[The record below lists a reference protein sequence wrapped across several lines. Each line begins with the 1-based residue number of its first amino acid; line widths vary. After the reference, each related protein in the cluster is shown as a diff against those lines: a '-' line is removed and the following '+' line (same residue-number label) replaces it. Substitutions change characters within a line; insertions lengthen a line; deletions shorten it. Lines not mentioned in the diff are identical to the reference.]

1 MVRAAILISLLV
13 LCGAARAQ
21 DIPGIEL
28 CTHESRMDRRTG
40 CLQSNVE
47 FLHQLVRK
55 NAADAQQKLAAAGS
69 EIAALKAAV
78 TELRAAV
85 ATLRAAQ
92 EKPQNKPQENKPQ
105 EKK

>member
-47 FLHQLVRK
+47 YLHQLVRK

-69 EIAALKAAV
+69 EITALKAAV
-78 TELRAAV
+78 AELRATV
-85 ATLRAAQ
+85 AALQAAQ
-92 EKPQNKPQENKPQ
+92 QKPQDKPQENKPQ